1 MCNRRIMRRV
11 ATDCD
16 LFVENSMRSRPRA
29 AKSISIR
36 KKNIDIHKIVLY
48 NVIQCEVTM
57 AESDLIRGN
66 VDTVILK
73 VLFEGDRY
81 GYDLIK
87 QINARS
93 GGQWEIRQ
101 ATLYASLKRLEKQEF
116 ISSYWD
122 SSESESGGGRRK
134 YYSLTE
140 RGREVFV
147 TYKNEWERSR
157 DLFGELI
164 VGSKPILPTDDF
176 SDVEDETYDLPK
188 RRAKRKPKK
197 ADKQAKAE
205 APAPAETVY
214 ESTTSPAD
222 AAAAPQYEQ
231 PQPAP
236 VAEPTQAQPAA
247 DETEQTSQ
255 ADDNMTGFASLF
267 DLLYTPEEETA
278 RNADATQAQAETSEP
293 QAPTERQAQPAADEA
308 TQTVYASDPHEI
320 LERMYAQ
327 EQNGESYADARGRFY
342 NEYSAD
348 AIRQSE
354 KPTAKAAAPV
364 PPAPVEPAHSAPT
377 VPAPAE
383 TNAIAPVD
391 NRNELAPVALP
402 EDESAARLAYK
413 EIFADLV
420 NRFDGA
426 QAATAEQEQVAADG
440 YEDEYEEEEI
450 RIRRFSGVEQAAAE
464 LGNAV
469 DIREHNNSAKQYA
482 HEYYYYSN
490 KLMMTQYT
498 ITCAA
503 MFVVGLS
510 LFLTFYMGLGMRMR
524 YDFALYIAAGLF
536 PIVMFIAAVLKFAGN
551 PDKKKRINLNFRVSV
566 FVRFIIMLQ
575 VAVVVY
581 CLNLI
586 WGMPVAFSVKH
597 VPSLVIP
604 IAYALFIPI
613 NKLIFI
619 SLLKSGRYA
628 LD

>member
-1 MCNRRIMRRV
+1 
-11 ATDCD
+11 
-16 LFVENSMRSRPRA
+16 
-29 AKSISIR
+29 
-36 KKNIDIHKIVLY
+36 
-48 NVIQCEVTM
+48 M

-122 SSESESGGGRRK
+122 SAESESGGGRRK
-134 YYSLTE
+134 YYTLTD

-164 VGSKPILPTDDF
+164 VGSEPILPADDF
-176 SDVEDETYDLPK
+176 SDVEDETYDIPK

-197 ADKQAKAE
+197 ADKQAAAE
-205 APAPAETVY
+205 KPTASETVY
-214 ESTTSPAD
+214 EEISSPVAEAATAAPITD
-222 AAAAPQYEQ
+222 AAVDEQ
-231 PQPAP
+231 PQT
-236 VAEPTQAQPAA
+236 ETQAEESAPQP
-247 DETEQTSQ
+247 
-255 ADDNMTGFASLF
+255 DDNMKGFATLF
-267 DLLYTPEEETA
+267 DLLYTPEVTA
-278 RNADATQAQAETSEP
+278 PDNTAQAPEQAAEP
-293 QAPTERQAQPAADEA
+293 AIEQPSAQPIYAA
-308 TQTVYASDPHEI
+308 DPHEI
-320 LERMYAQ
+320 MERMYAQ
-327 EQNGESYADARGRFY
+327 EHGGESYSEARGRFY
-342 NEYSAD
+342 DEHSGDVIRTNEPPAPKAASV
-348 AIRQSE
+348 S
-354 KPTAKAAAPV
+354 AAAPAQPAQYT
-364 PPAPVEPAHSAPT
+364 PPA
-377 VPAPAE
+377 APAATE
-383 TNAIAPVD
+383 RTAVAPVAQT
-391 NRNELAPVALP
+391 NELATAQPPALP
-402 EDESAARLAYK
+402 EEESAARLAYK
-413 EIFADLV
+413 EIFADLID
-420 NRFDGA
+420 RFDGA
-426 QAATAEQEQVAADG
+426 QASAAAEQEQAPADE
-440 YEDEYEEEEI
+440 YEDDYEEEEI

-469 DIREHNNSAKQYA
+469 DIREHNDSAKQYA

-503 MFVVGLS
+503 MFVVGLV

-524 YDFALYIAAGLF
+524 YDFALYIAAGLL
-536 PIVMFIAAVLKFAGN
+536 PIVMFIAAVLIFAGN
-551 PDKKKRINLNFRVSV
+551 PEKKKRINLNFRVSV

-586 WGMPVAFSVKH
+586 WGMPVAFSVKY
-597 VPSLVIP
+597 VPSLIIP

>member
-1 MCNRRIMRRV
+1 
-11 ATDCD
+11 
-16 LFVENSMRSRPRA
+16 
-29 AKSISIR
+29 
-36 KKNIDIHKIVLY
+36 
-48 NVIQCEVTM
+48 M

-122 SSESESGGGRRK
+122 SAESESGGGRRK
-134 YYSLTE
+134 YYTLTD

-164 VGSKPILPTDDF
+164 TGSEPILPTDDF
-176 SDVEDETYDLPK
+176 SDVEDETYDIPK

-197 ADKQAKAE
+197 ADKQAAAE
-205 APAPAETVY
+205 KPTASETVY
-214 ESTTSPAD
+214 EEISSPVAEAATAAPVTD
-222 AAAAPQYEQ
+222 AAADEQ
-231 PQPAP
+231 PQT
-236 VAEPTQAQPAA
+236 ETQAEESAPQP
-247 DETEQTSQ
+247 
-255 ADDNMTGFASLF
+255 DDNMTGFATLF
-267 DLLYTPEEETA
+267 DLLYTPEETA
-278 RNADATQAQAETSEP
+278 PDNTAQE
-293 QAPTERQAQPAADEA
+293 QAPEQAAEPAAEQPSAQPIYAA
-308 TQTVYASDPHEI
+308 DPHEI
-320 LERMYAQ
+320 MERMYAQ
-327 EQNGESYADARGRFY
+327 EHGGESYSEARGRFY
-342 NEYSAD
+342 DEHSGDVIRTNEPPAPKAASV
-348 AIRQSE
+348 S
-354 KPTAKAAAPV
+354 AAAPAQPAQYT
-364 PPAPVEPAHSAPT
+364 PPA
-377 VPAPAE
+377 APAATE
-383 TNAIAPVD
+383 RTAVAPVAQT
-391 NRNELAPVALP
+391 NELAAAHPPALP
-402 EDESAARLAYK
+402 EEESAARLAYK
-413 EIFADLV
+413 EIFADLID
-420 NRFDGA
+420 RFDGA
-426 QAATAEQEQVAADG
+426 QASAAAEQEQAPADE
-440 YEDEYEEEEI
+440 YEDDYEEEEI

-469 DIREHNNSAKQYA
+469 DIREHNDSAKQYA

-503 MFVVGLS
+503 MFVVGLV

-524 YDFALYIAAGLF
+524 YDFALYIAAGLL
-536 PIVMFIAAVLKFAGN
+536 PIVMFIAAVLIFAGN
-551 PDKKKRINLNFRVSV
+551 PEKKKRINLNFRVSV

-586 WGMPVAFSVKH
+586 WGMPVAFSAKY
-597 VPSLVIP
+597 VPSLIIP

-619 SLLKSGRYA
+619 SLLRSGRYA